1 MMKKIFSIVTNKFL
15 LSAVIFG
22 TWMFFFDQNDV
33 ISMQQRK
40 KELQQI
46 TDNITY
52 LNGEI
57 AKMEKE
63 NAEVNSNPQV
73 LEQFARE
80 HYLLKRDN
88 EDVYVMEK

>member
-1 MMKKIFSIVTNKFL
+1 MVKKALGFVMNKYIITVVV
-15 LSAVIFG
+15 AVI
-22 TWMFFFDQNDV
+22 WMLFFDQNDFFT
-33 ISMQQRK
+33 MQERK
-40 KELQQI
+40 AELQKI

-63 NAEVNSNPQV
+63 NADVNSNPQV

-80 HYLLKRDN
+80 HYMLKRDG
-88 EDVYVMEK
+88 EDVYVIDK